1 MPNIK
6 IWQNIAQ
13 NTIVLRLVSK
23 GKVLELLNKKLEKNK
38 VLFKTIEEEKT
49 QIKTKYKI
57 FANSALTKFNIKF

>member
-13 NTIVLRLVSK
+13 NTVVLRLVSK

-49 QIKTKYKI
+49 
-57 FANSALTKFNIKF
+57 